1 MRKDKKRKT
10 LANEL
15 RPRLARLSQAL
26 RREAANSRLTT
37 AQTAVL
43 GLLMLGRPLRVSD
56 LARAEGVTMP
66 TMTQLI
72 KRMVDANLVTR
83 AAPVG
88 TYNNLVQIADLGRK
102 VAEEVAATRNAA
114 LEERLARLPPEAYQT
129 LFDAIPLID
138 LMFEREP
145 WIEPQPRQTNRKI
158 A

>member
-1 MRKDKKRKT
+1 MRNDKRRRV

-15 RPRLARLSQAL
+15 RPRFARLSQAL
-26 RREAANSRLTT
+26 RREAANSALTT
-37 AQTAVL
+37 TQTAVL
-43 GLLMLGRPLRVSD
+43 GLLMLGRPLRISD

-66 TMTQLI
+66 TMTQVI
-72 KRMVDANLVTR
+72 KRMVDAKLVTR
-83 AAPVG
+83 AAPAG

-102 VAEEVAATRNAA
+102 LAEEVAATRNAA
-114 LEERLARLPPEAYQT
+114 LEERLGRLSPEDYQT

-145 WIEPQPRQTNRKI
+145 WTEPQPRQTNKKI

>member
-1 MRKDKKRKT
+1 MKRDKKRKM

-26 RREAANSRLTT
+26 RREAANSPLTT

-66 TMTQLI
+66 TMTQVI

-83 AAPVG
+83 AAPAG
-88 TYNNLVQIADLGRK
+88 TYNNFVQIEDLGRK
-102 VAEEVAATRNAA
+102 IAEEVAATRNAS
-114 LEERLARLPPEAYQT
+114 LEERLARLPSEDYQK
-129 LFDAIPLID
+129 LFDVIPLLD

-145 WIEPQPRQTNRKI
+145 WIAPQLRQVNKKT